1 MAASSGNDVW
11 CSRAVERSQSIL
23 GRDLD
28 PIGQVI
34 VQSTEGD
41 RFVWI
46 ESCDACGESVERVD
60 PEPAGPTVAMT
71 QADPSLCSEPSG
83 ARVMRLVRGRRTL
96 RSR

>member
-1 MAASSGNDVW
+1 MVASSGNDVW

-60 PEPAGPTVAMT
+60 RIRQAEPLDMT
-71 QADPSLCSEPSG
+71 QASHRYEANRPPP
-83 ARVMRLVRGRRTL
+83 R
-96 RSR
+96 

>member
-1 MAASSGNDVW
+1 MVASSGNDVW

-46 ESCDACGESVERVD
+46 ESCDACGEFVERVD
-60 PEPAGPTVAMT
+60 PDPASPAGST
-71 QADPSLCSEPSG
+71 
-83 ARVMRLVRGRRTL
+83 
-96 RSR
+96 